1 MDAGRDLK
9 RARRAAHL
17 TQRDLADRSGIGQA
31 VIARIES
38 GAAIPRVDTFARL
51 LEATGHRYEVVA
63 EAPPD
68 VDRAALRAAMAL
80 GDVERERYFLRSN
93 ANMLA
98 LMAEAQG
105 SP

>member
-17 TQRDLADRSGIGQA
+17 TQRQLADRSGIDQA

-38 GAAIPRVDTFARL
+38 GAAQPRVDTLERL
-51 LEATGHRYEVVA
+51 LRATGHRYELVA
-63 EAPPD
+63 ETPVD
-68 VDRAALRAAMAL
+68 VDRAALRALLAL

-98 LMAEAQG
+98 LMAEAKR

>member
-17 TQRDLADRSGIGQA
+17 TQRQLADRSGIDQA
-31 VIARIES
+31 
-38 GAAIPRVDTFARL
+38 DTLERL
-51 LEATGHRYEVVA
+51 LRATGHRYELVA
-63 EAPPD
+63 ETPVD
-68 VDRAALRAAMAL
+68 VDRAALRALLAL

-98 LMAEAQG
+98 LMAEAKR